1 MKDLAKIIQHWYV
14 NMDEFTLELTN
25 PQTNTLVIETSV
37 ESNSNNIE
45 LSQTSYSLEILNLS
59 TETNTIQQ
67 LINQVN
73 DLIARVTILEQA

>member
-14 NMDEFTLELTN
+14 NMDEFILELTN
-25 PQTNTLVIETSV
+25 PQTNTLVIETSYDG
-37 ESNSNNIE
+37 NLNNIE

>member
-1 MKDLAKIIQHWYV
+1 
-14 NMDEFTLELTN
+14 MDEFTLELTN
-25 PQTNTLVIETSV
+25 PQTNTLVVETSY
-37 ESNSNNIE
+37 EGNLNNVE
-45 LSQTSYSLEILNLS
+45 LSQTSYTLEVLNLS

>member
-1 MKDLAKIIQHWYV
+1 
-14 NMDEFTLELTN
+14 MDEFTLELTN
-25 PQTNTLVIETSV
+25 PQTNTLVIETSYDG
-37 ESNSNNIE
+37 NLNNIE

>member
-1 MKDLAKIIQHWYV
+1 
-14 NMDEFTLELTN
+14 MDEFTLELTN

>member
-1 MKDLAKIIQHWYV
+1 MKDLVKIIQHWYV
-14 NMDEFTLELTN
+14 NMDEFILELTN
-25 PQTNTLVIETSV
+25 PQTNTLVIETSYDG
-37 ESNSNNIE
+37 NLNNIE

-67 LINQVN
+67 LMNQVN

>member
-1 MKDLAKIIQHWYV
+1 
-14 NMDEFTLELTN
+14 MDEFTLELTN

-45 LSQTSYSLEILNLS
+45 LSHTSYSLEILNLS

>member
-1 MKDLAKIIQHWYV
+1 
-14 NMDEFTLELTN
+14 MDEFILELTN

-45 LSQTSYSLEILNLS
+45 LSQTSYSLEILNIS
-59 TETNTIQQ
+59 TETNTIEQ

>member
-1 MKDLAKIIQHWYV
+1 
-14 NMDEFTLELTN
+14 MDEFILELTN
-25 PQTNTLVIETSV
+25 PQTNTLVIETSYDG
-37 ESNSNNIE
+37 NLNNIE